1 MNQILHFLSLT
12 DAVKTCAASGAR
24 WMASL
29 RAPCQT
35 HRATAPCKKRMAF
48 GAEDAWRAERRHPPV
63 RLVAIILA
71 SLAPLAGA
79 QVPGALPEDAA
90 KLKASYQ
97 QGAEKA
103 VVPLRER
110 YLADLQRVMDATT
123 RAGKLDGAAAV
134 KQEIAAVTPG
144 TAPAPAPAVPV
155 KLPDEAARL
164 QRAYQMAVKQAIEP
178 LRQRYLT
185 DLKRVLDQTSRAG
198 KLEDALAIK
207 TEVDAASA
215 GTASATDTPGEFE
228 RRLIGTTW
236 MWSNAFKFTFAAEGK
251 TSGERKFTW
260 KTVKPFTIEYQFGDG
275 YHGSIV
281 FERGLTRAAIN
292 EITPDGKKKTL
303 NMPRAKE

>member
-1 MNQILHFLSLT
+1 MTRLLLPILIVFAGFAH
-12 DAVKTCAASGAR
+12 
-24 WMASL
+24 
-29 RAPCQT
+29 
-35 HRATAPCKKRMAF
+35 
-48 GAEDAWRAERRHPPV
+48 
-63 RLVAIILA
+63 LA
-71 SLAPLAGA
+71 SAE
-79 QVPGALPEDAA
+79 VPTALPDDAA
-90 KLKASYQ
+90 KLKANYQ

-103 VVPLRER
+103 IGPLRER

-134 KQEIAAVTPG
+134 KQEIATVMPG
-144 TAPAPAPAVPV
+144 TTPAPAPAVPA
-155 KLPDEAARL
+155 KLPDDGARL
-164 QRAYQMAVKQAIEP
+164 QRAYQMATRQAIEP

-185 DLKRVLDQTSRAG
+185 DLKRLLDQTSRAG
-198 KLEDALAIK
+198 KLEEALAIK
-207 TEVDAASA
+207 AEVDAAST

-236 MWSNAFKFTFAAEGK
+236 MWSGAFRFSFAAEGK
-251 TSGERKFTW
+251 TSGDRKFTW

-275 YHGSIV
+275 YHGTIV